1 MVEVYRKETLGQADY
16 GWLKPRYHFSF
27 ASYYNPSKVRVGTLR
42 VLNDDQILPHNGF
55 DTHPHDNM
63 EIITYVIDGK
73 LTHKDSMGN
82 ERKVSRGD
90 VQYMS
95 AGTGVTHSEYNNE
108 DDILR
113 LLQIW
118 VFPDKKGYEPNYGD
132 MLFKKEDRH
141 NKLLHI
147 VSDTNKGGK
156 VEIHQDVN
164 IFVTE
169 LDEGKE
175 LDFEI
180 GDYSDIYVV
189 NIEGKTNI
197 NGKELKLGDAL
208 RTDQDLKIKS
218 IDGSHLLFLQI
229 K

>member
-1 MVEVYRKETLGQADY
+1 MGSANY

-27 ASYYNPSKVRVGTLR
+27 ASYYNPSRVRVGTLR
-42 VLNDDQILPHNGF
+42 VLNDDMIEPHGGF

-63 EIITYVIDGK
+63 EIVTYVINGK

-82 ERKVSRGD
+82 ERKVGRGD

-108 DDILR
+108 DEVLR

-118 VFPDKKGYEPNYGD
+118 VFPDQKGLKPNYGD
-132 MLFKKEDRH
+132 MSFDKEQRH

-147 VSDTNKGGK
+147 VSDQNKGGK
-156 VEIHQDVN
+156 INIHQDVN
-164 IFVTE
+164 FFVSE
-169 LDEGKE
+169 LDSGKE
-175 LDFEI
+175 LTFEI
-180 GDYSDIYVV
+180 EDYQALYLV
-189 NIEGKTNI
+189 NIEGTTNI
-197 NGKELKLGDAL
+197 NGRELQFGDAL
-208 RTDQDLKIKS
+208 KTDENITITSVED
-218 IDGSHLLFLQI
+218 SHFLLLQI